1 MSGTNTNEQG
11 ARLIRHLQGERMG
24 EVSGLDIIFP
34 RIFSALQGYD
44 GGDEGIRTL
53 ETLPGLLP

>member
-1 MSGTNTNEQG
+1 MSDASLPDTLADCSLWYVMYHEVGCTTCGYNLTFQ
-11 ARLIRHLQGERMG
+11 RLT
-24 EVSGLDIIFP
+24 VN
-34 RIFSALQGYD
+34 

>member
-1 MSGTNTNEQG
+1 MPDASLPDTLADCSLWYDMHHAVGCATCGYT
-11 ARLIRHLQGERMG
+11 LTLQWLM
-24 EVSGLDIIFP
+24 
-34 RIFSALQGYD
+34 AN

>member
-1 MSGTNTNEQG
+1 MMQMWTKMWTTLGIHYILPISIKYLSQIN
-11 ARLIRHLQGERMG
+11 
-24 EVSGLDIIFP
+24 
-34 RIFSALQGYD
+34 